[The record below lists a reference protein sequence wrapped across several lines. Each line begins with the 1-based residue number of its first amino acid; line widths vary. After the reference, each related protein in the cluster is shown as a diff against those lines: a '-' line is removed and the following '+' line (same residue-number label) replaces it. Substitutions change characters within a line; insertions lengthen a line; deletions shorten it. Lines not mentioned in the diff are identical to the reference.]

1 MREISFSDC
10 TWVAALEAVVENFL
24 CIIPHVCFCKWEINW
39 KQRMECSR
47 CLIEI
52 ELFFETILSW
62 KMLSLTWR
70 SFPRA
75 FDAMLFDCSNF
86 HLTVMRYNQNNIQ
99 KALLTQNKL
108 KESLYFSQ
116 TIKHIFIHFK
126 LLCIPINKPVLS
138 REHLKV

>member
-24 CIIPHVCFCKWEINW
+24 CIIPHVCFCKWEINC
-39 KQRMECSR
+39 KPSMECSR

-52 ELFFETILSW
+52 ELFFETILWW

-99 KALLTQNKL
+99 KALLTQNKR

-116 TIKHIFIHFK
+116 TIKQICIHFK
-126 LLCIPINKPVLS
+126 FIMYTNK
-138 REHLKV
+138 

>member
-24 CIIPHVCFCKWEINW
+24 CIIPHVCFCKWEVNC
-39 KQRMECSR
+39 KQRMGCSR

-52 ELFFETILSW
+52 KIISETILSW

-70 SFPRA
+70 SFPKA

-86 HLTVMRYNQNNIQ
+86 HLTVMRNNQNNIQ
-99 KALLTQNKL
+99 KALLDQNKR
-108 KESLYFSQ
+108 KESLCFSKI
-116 TIKHIFIHFK
+116 IKYIFIHFK
-126 LLCIPINKPVLS
+126 LIMQSNK
-138 REHLKV
+138 